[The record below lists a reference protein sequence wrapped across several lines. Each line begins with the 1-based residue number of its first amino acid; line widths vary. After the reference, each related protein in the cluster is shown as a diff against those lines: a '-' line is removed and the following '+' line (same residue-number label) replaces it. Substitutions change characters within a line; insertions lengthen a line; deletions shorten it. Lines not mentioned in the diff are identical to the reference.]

1 MSFTYQLILSSLL
14 WSNLLVFSTFD
25 RQAEAINFIG
35 HFIDEMNI
43 YGDTYDSR
51 TRFDLEQE
59 LLTSS
64 EAILASELPGLEEEQ
79 ILARTYFRLL
89 KEQKIQIAYSNTFE
103 MVSCK
108 GLKGL
113 IYGTVVSKT
122 VTMPDQSTYVYQDF
136 IELIDKGKKGFR
148 VKAIYS
154 NRFSSFSALECRAEQ
169 TKRPPK
175 GLQIEEPSCSFFA
188 EAELAYRQ
196 EQYAQAL
203 LYYEQSIGC
212 QGKDAYIK
220 EQISNLTTANSIH
233 QLLKQAQAAFDVAK
247 FQRAIQ
253 LYRSALNYD
262 LSVINIDRS
271 HVQNQI
277 EQCEQEVSYLD
288 KVDRGNYYYQ
298 RGYFNKALPLF
309 INAVSL
315 KSDTDIAS
323 KIIHCREQIS
333 QEYQQEMSAKIA
345 KARGLIKSRNSYK
358 EALITLMNYDDSD
371 LIDGELFFYMA
382 MVMDACYA
390 KVKKTYDLKGIDCCV
405 LAKRYLIKARNLGY
419 QSKDLDIFW
428 KEHFNN
434 RSRTCKK

>member
-1 MSFTYQLILSSLL
+1 MLFTHQLILSYLLWFSLL
-14 WSNLLVFSTFD
+14 GLRSFD
-25 RQAEAINFIG
+25 RQAEAISFIG

-43 YGDTYDSR
+43 YGSSYDSR

-59 LLTSS
+59 LLISS

-79 ILARTYFRLL
+79 ILARTYFRIL
-89 KEQKIQIAYSNTFE
+89 KEQKIQIAYSNTYE

-108 GLKGL
+108 GLA
-113 IYGTVVSKT
+113 YGTIVSKT

-136 IELIDKGKKGFR
+136 IELIDKGNKGFR

-154 NRFSSFSALECRAEQ
+154 NRFSSFSTLECKTEQ
-169 TKRPPK
+169 TKKPPE

-233 QLLKQAQAAFDVAK
+233 QLLKQAQAAFNMAK